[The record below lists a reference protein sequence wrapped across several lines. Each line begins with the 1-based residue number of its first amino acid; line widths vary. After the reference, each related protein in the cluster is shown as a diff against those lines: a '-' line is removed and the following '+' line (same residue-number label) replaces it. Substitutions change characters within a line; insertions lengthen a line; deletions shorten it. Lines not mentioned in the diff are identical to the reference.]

1 MSISQAKPDL
11 VDELLNA
18 IEEDLL
24 QSIASLQTEMRDEL
38 ATMISHHMGWE
49 ETNAR
54 RGKRIRPMLVLLTCG
69 ALHGDWRKAVP
80 AASAVELVHNFS
92 LVHDDIEDNSATRR
106 GRPTIWNVW
115 GIPQAINTGD
125 ALFVLARLAAHRL
138 SNQGVPAQAVLK
150 VMHLL
155 DDACLQLTIGQH
167 LDLTFETQSQVSE
180 DDYRYMISG
189 KTSALIASATAS
201 GAVIAGASEAVVE
214 AMHTFG
220 LHLGLAFQIQ
230 DDILGIW
237 GKPEVTGKPAGD
249 DLLNHKKS
257 LPILHGL
264 AISPTFEKLW
274 LESVNG
280 TNVLNPMRLAL
291 EEAGVLDFSRQ
302 QAKLHTDT
310 ALNALRSLEADK
322 TFYTELYQ
330 MTVQLLDR
338 SR

>member
-1 MSISQAKPDL
+1 MSTPQAETTL
-11 VDELLNA
+11 IDELLNA
-18 IEEDLL
+18 IEKDLH
-24 QSIASLQTEMRDEL
+24 QSIAWMQTDPHSEI
-38 ATMISHHMGWE
+38 ANMISHHMGWE
-49 ETNAR
+49 EPHAR
-54 RGKRIRPMLVLLTCG
+54 RGKRIRPLLLLLTCG

-138 SNQGVPAQAVLK
+138 SNQGVPPQAVLK

-155 DDACLQLTIGQH
+155 DEACLNLTIGQH
-167 LDLTFETQSQVSE
+167 LDLTFETQSKVSE

-189 KTSALIASATAS
+189 KTSALVASATAS
-201 GAVIAGASEAVVE
+201 GAVIAGATDAIVD

-237 GKPEVTGKPAGD
+237 GEPEVTGKPAGD

-264 AISPTFEKLW
+264 SISPAFQKLW
-274 LESVNG
+274 LESENE
-280 TNVLNPMRLAL
+280 TSFLSPMRLAL
-291 EEAGVLDFSRQ
+291 EEAGVLDFTRR

-310 ALNALRSLEADK
+310 ALNALRSLEADQ

-330 MTVQLLDR
+330 LAVQLLDR